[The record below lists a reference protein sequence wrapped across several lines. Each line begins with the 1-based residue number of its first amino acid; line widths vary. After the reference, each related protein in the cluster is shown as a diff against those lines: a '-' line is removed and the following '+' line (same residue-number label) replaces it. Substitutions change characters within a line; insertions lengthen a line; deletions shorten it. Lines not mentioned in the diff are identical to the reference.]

1 MKGSLLAALAG
12 LMLVGASCSHGGEPA
27 VRARSLPTSPST
39 HGSSATDPSYVAT
52 LSRLDSILAAAP
64 LLPHSAPES
73 HVPSAALA
81 RAPYIEGT
89 GGDVLTRTR
98 WITAPGSIDSAV
110 AYYQVRRPAWATSW
124 GISGPIAGDPS
135 IELYCF
141 GSNAP
146 AYQQPAL
153 DLTVVKYARGVAVR
167 LSASAIWN
175 PSRPTQEYATE
186 VTAVEITVLRPGRA
200 PTVHRTVTGTLA
212 NRLAQ
217 LLNASPTGV
226 GPPGPRECGPI
237 NAMDFH
243 DDLVFHTASG
253 PITAIVHVLGIC
265 SSVTLS
271 AAGAATTTVQGDL
284 DIEVLVALGLP
295 LRYGGM

>member
-1 MKGSLLAALAG
+1 
-12 LMLVGASCSHGGEPA
+12 MLVGASCSDGKEPA
-27 VRARSLPTSPST
+27 IRARSLPISPST
-39 HGSSATDPSYVAT
+39 HASNASDPNYVAT
-52 LSRLDSILAAAP
+52 LGRLDSILAAAP
-64 LLPHSAPES
+64 VLPHSAPDS
-73 HVPSAALA
+73 RPPLATLA

-110 AYYQVRRPAWATSW
+110 AYYQVHRPAWATSW

-141 GSNAP
+141 GSNVP

-153 DLTVVKYARGVAVR
+153 DLTIVKYAGGVAVR

-175 PSRPTQEYATE
+175 PTRPTQEYVTG

-200 PTVHRTVTGTLA
+200 PTVHRTITGTLA

-217 LLNASPTGV
+217 LLDASPTGV
-226 GPPGPRECGPI
+226 SPPGPRECGPI
-237 NAMDFH
+237 NANDFY
-243 DDLVFHTASG
+243 DNLVFHTASG
-253 PITAIVHVLGIC
+253 TITAIDHVLGLC

-271 AAGAATTTVQGDL
+271 ADGAATTTVQGDL
-284 DIEVLVALGLP
+284 NSEVLVALGLP